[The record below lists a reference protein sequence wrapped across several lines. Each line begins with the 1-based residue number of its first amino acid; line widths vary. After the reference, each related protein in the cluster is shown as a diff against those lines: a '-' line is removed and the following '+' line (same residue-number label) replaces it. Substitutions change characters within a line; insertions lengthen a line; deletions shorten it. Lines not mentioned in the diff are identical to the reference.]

1 MRRGRSGA
9 RFARFR
15 PNGVIRSAHDRSVG
29 QEREESRL
37 SGAGNVPSR
46 LGLLTTRSALAL
58 AQALAGERTMPA
70 ALLVQPSGEPPPA
83 LTEQAR
89 AE

>member
-46 LGLLTTRSALAL
+46 LGLLTTRSPP